1 LFTKLKQK
9 LVISL
14 AIGAGVYLFFII
26 YVNFNQFIESLSNFS
41 LWLLPVILFLSFV
54 NYTVRFY
61 KWDYYLKLI
70 KVKLNKIDSFYIF
83 MSGMVMSVTPGK
95 LGEFLKAFLVKEKTG
110 IPMSKTSP
118 VIIVERL
125 TDSIAFIIISLVGAY
140 IFSYGMVISLII
152 TAVLIVLIILLTSP
166 KLFIYVLHYLER
178 SSKLNKY
185 VVKIENAYNS
195 IQLLLKPSVLFSMTL
210 VSVVAWFAEC
220 LGYYFILRNF
230 GIEINLMWASFSYA
244 FANIVGTVS
253 MLPGGLGITEGS
265 LTFLLIGKGVSKATS
280 VTTTFIVRVST
291 LWFAVLVGLIAL
303 SLLHRRDKKC
313 CSDYNLGE
321 NNDKIQ

>member
-1 LFTKLKQK
+1 LLEKLKHK
-9 LVISL
+9 LLISL
-14 AIGAGVYLFFII
+14 AIGAGVYLFFIV
-26 YVNFNQFIESLSNFS
+26 YVNFDQFLNSLSNFS
-41 LWLLPVILFLSFV
+41 LWLLPVILLLSFV
-54 NYTVRFY
+54 NYVLRFY
-61 KWDYYLKLI
+61 KWDYYLSLI

-83 MSGMVMSVTPGK
+83 MSGLVMSVTPGK
-95 LGEFLKAFLVKEKTG
+95 LGEFLKAYLVKEKTE

-125 TDSIAFIIISLVGAY
+125 TDSIAFILISLIGAY
-140 IFSYGMVISLII
+140 IFEYGMVITLII
-152 TAVLIVLIILLTSP
+152 TAVIITLIILLTSP
-166 KLFIYVLHYLER
+166 KLLILVLHNLEK
-178 SSKLNKY
+178 SSKLRKY
-185 VVKIENAYNS
+185 IVKIENAYKS
-195 IQLLLKPSVLFSMTL
+195 IQVLLKPSVLFSMTL

-265 LTFLLIGKGVSKATS
+265 LTFLLIEKGVSKATS
-280 VTTTFIVRVST
+280 VTTTFIVRVLT

-303 SLLHRRDKKC
+303 SLLHRRNKNC
-313 CSDYNLGE
+313 CNNFNLDGI
-321 NNDKIQ
+321 N